1 MTFLTDF
8 VCILQKKIFD
18 VLYKIAFIP
27 FLEPYKTKII
37 VGLENLVSCV

>member
-1 MTFLTDF
+1 MLSLTDL

-18 VLYKIAFIP
+18 VLYKIADIP

-37 VGLENLVSCV
+37 VGL